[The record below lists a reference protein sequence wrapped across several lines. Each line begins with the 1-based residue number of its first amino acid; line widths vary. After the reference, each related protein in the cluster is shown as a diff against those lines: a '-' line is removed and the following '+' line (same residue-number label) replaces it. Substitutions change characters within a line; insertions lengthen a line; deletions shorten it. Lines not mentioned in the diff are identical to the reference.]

1 GRCSPGSTRACLAS
15 RNPDPGV
22 PAMLPRLRYLP
33 LVRQA
38 EATEC
43 GHACL
48 AMVAA
53 WHGHQ
58 IDLVSLR
65 LHQAASANGTSLQ
78 ALALLA
84 EQLSLRARAL
94 RLEPDDLSRLK
105 LPAIL
110 HWDMNHFVVLKSVG
124 RRKATIHD
132 PGRGV
137 LRLSLK
143 EVGQHFTGVAL
154 ELSPSETFKPIRQ

>member
-1 GRCSPGSTRACLAS
+1 
-15 RNPDPGV
+15 
-22 PAMLPRLRYLP
+22 
-33 LVRQA
+33 
-38 EATEC
+38 
-43 GHACL
+43 
-48 AMVAA
+48 
-53 WHGHQ
+53 
-58 IDLVSLR
+58 LR

-143 EVGQHFTGVAL
+143 EVGQHFRGVAL
-154 ELSPSETFKPIRQ
+154 GPSPSEPFKPIRQERRLPLSTLARGADGLATQAVQILVLSLLLEVLLLVAPWYMQIA